1 MNTIWYRVARLLHP
15 ITLAVILV
23 GIAGFLLGLI
33 VAVER
38 QDAAVVAP
46 RVNVGESNRIAR
58 LETALAGR
66 ESEVTELQ
74 AELAKQRTEEP
85 SPAVIAEADS
95 RIAGLEAALTDK
107 STELSALQSE
117 LNELSG
123 QLAEAIQSRDDL
135 RKEGEQA
142 AQDRDGLR
150 QELEQAV
157 QYFDAQRKESEQ
169 ASRDSENERASLEQT
184 IADLRS
190 ELKAVQKRALAPE
203 PVVAARE
210 ESSSTEASAEEK
222 QTAAAETTAPEP
234 PATASSASAK
244 PTKSELEETKPAEP
258 VRAEPEEPKQQSAA
272 APPPP
277 PPLGPIAQGIAA
289 YRAADYAKAYSLWL
303 PPALK
308 GSTRAQFFIGALYFE
323 GRGVPA
329 DRVLSYMWL
338 RAATRKDDPGAIKLL
353 DQLREGMSGPEL
365 AEAETRIAN
374 GETIPP
380 R

>member
-1 MNTIWYRVARLLHP
+1 MKFLWNSVTRLFHP

-46 RVNVGESNRIAR
+46 QESVADPSRVAR

-66 ESEVTELQ
+66 DSEVSELQ
-74 AELAKQRTEEP
+74 AELAKQRAEAP
-85 SPAVIAEADS
+85 SPEVMAEAAE
-95 RIAGLEAALTDK
+95 RITGLEAALADR
-107 STELSALQSE
+107 SAELTALQSE
-117 LNELSG
+117 LTELSG

-142 AQDRDGLR
+142 ALDRDGLR
-150 QELEQAV
+150 RELEQAT
-157 QYFDAQRKESEQ
+157 QFLDAQRAEREQ
-169 ASRDSENERASLEQT
+169 AKRDSDTEREGQDRT
-184 IADLRS
+184 IADLRR
-190 ELKAVQKRALAPE
+190 ELE
-203 PVVAARE
+203 AARE
-210 ESSSTEASAEEK
+210 RASAPAPEK
-222 QTAAAETTAPEP
+222 SPVAEAPAEAPQPAVAKTESAAADSEATP
-234 PATASSASAK
+234 P
-244 PTKSELEETKPAEP
+244 
-258 VRAEPEEPKQQSAA
+258 AA
-272 APPPP
+272 APPAEPKGP
-277 PPLGPIAQGIAA
+277 EQQAAAAPAPKRLGPIAQGIAA

-308 GSTRAQFFIGALYFE
+308 GSSRAQFYVGALYFE
-323 GRGVPA
+323 GRGVPK
-329 DRVLSYMWL
+329 DLVLSYMWL
-338 RAATRKDDPGAIKLL
+338 RAATKADDPGAIKLL
-353 DQLREGMSGPEL
+353 DRVREGMSGPEL